1 MAQINSVLPFLR
13 KTSSDSRRRPSL
25 RIDMKQVTYLKS
37 LSFIWKKQKI
47 YWESPQVFDPHI
59 SAIVRFVVDGF
70 AKLIFA
76 SVVVEVVDSHAP
88 TL

>member
-1 MAQINSVLPFLR
+1 MAQINSVFPFLR
-13 KTSSDSRRRPSL
+13 KTSSDSRGRPSL

-59 SAIVRFVVDGF
+59 SGIVGFVVDGF

-88 TL
+88 NL